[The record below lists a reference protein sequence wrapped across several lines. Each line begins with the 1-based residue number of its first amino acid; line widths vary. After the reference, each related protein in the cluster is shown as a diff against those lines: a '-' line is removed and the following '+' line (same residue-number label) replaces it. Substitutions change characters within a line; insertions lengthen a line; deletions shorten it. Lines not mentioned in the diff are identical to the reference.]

1 MPERLKNAPLSSTK
15 CLNMTTNCIFSI
27 SFVPKCK
34 PSSSSQSSWWI
45 PRVGAGGLLC
55 LTFLP
60 GSINKQKKTKER
72 NCTVKLK
79 YRRDLWP
86 GRAEGALHVE
96 NQWEKKITL
105 WLCTESHR
113 SALVFLQQAL
123 NFWTGTAEGWLLC
136 TITGEGRL
144 IYVHTPLRA
153 LALFIYFLTAARRSA
168 LW

>member
-96 NQWEKKITL
+96 NQWEKKKSPCGCAQRATGVHLFSYSRLLIFGQGQLRGDCCAQSPERDAWFMCTPRWGP
-105 WLCTESHR
+105 WL
-113 SALVFLQQAL
+113 
-123 NFWTGTAEGWLLC
+123 
-136 TITGEGRL
+136 
-144 IYVHTPLRA
+144 Y
-153 LALFIYFLTAARRSA
+153 LFIS
-168 LW
+168 